1 MKLILT
7 LITVLLL
14 AGCES
19 FQYRGMSP
27 NVRSFS
33 EDPKLNQ
40 YYIGFDF
47 EFNLVDPEETDQP
60 QEGLSASPQFPEDP
74 NVVPRPLPEPN
85 IPW

>member
-1 MKLILT
+1 MKYILPLIL
-7 LITVLLL
+7 LI

-19 FQYRGMSP
+19 FQYRGVSP

-40 YYIGFDF
+40 YYIGLDF
-47 EFNLVDPEETDQP
+47 EFNLVDPDDGDQA
-60 QEGLSASPQFPEDP
+60 EAEVSSAPLFPEDP